1 MRYTHNIVSITFD
14 KLIFQICLVAV
25 VVVTVLNPNSTDSHR
40 PIALGGNSIDNS
52 FG

>member
-1 MRYTHNIVSITFD
+1 MRYTYNIVRITFF

-25 VVVTVLNPNSTDSHR
+25 VVLNPNSTDSQR
-40 PIALGGNSIDNS
+40 PIALEGNSIDNS